1 MNEQFGISGKWINKN
16 TGNIINVRDSIIDGD
31 NMIIISDHG
40 EISME
45 IFSRDYLQVSDEIY
59 NESGQ
64 VIDNSNV
71 TLNEINVSKMEMPKV
86 DMSNFD
92 ALEEIKVQ
100 EKPIIKKNQIVSS
113 SPTSINNFELIDKLF
128 KKKNYNPVININ
140 IESEGFPKEELS
152 LLMNI
157 YDVKKE
163 DISKYILQEYI
174 HPENMI
180 DSISTFL
187 DKNFSE

>member
-100 EKPIIKKNQIVSS
+100 EQPINKKNQIVSS